1 MFCIYSTPPS
11 ALTVETRYE
20 NMMKMFNMDGHFVK
34 TVPDLQKAV
43 KQSLALTDR
52 PTIINV
58 IINPS
63 ADRKPQSFNWLTESK
78 L

>member
-1 MFCIYSTPPS
+1 MNMFGMEGYFVRKVTELQQ
-11 ALTVETRYE
+11 ALKE
-20 NMMKMFNMDGHFVK
+20 
-34 TVPDLQKAV
+34 
-43 KQSLALTDR
+43 ALKLKDR

-63 ADRKPQSFNWLTESK
+63 ADRKQQTFNWLTESK

>member
-1 MFCIYSTPPS
+1 
-11 ALTVETRYE
+11 
-20 NMMKMFNMDGHFVK
+20 MMKMFGMKGYFVREIHE
-34 TVPDLQKAV
+34 LQKAL
-43 KQSLALTDR
+43 KEALLLVDR

-58 IINPS
+58 IISPN